1 MKNYKLTREETVTLI
16 NKNYLL
22 KDGMIFLFIEENDGF
37 IVAKA
42 LDGEY
47 VIALN
52 EDGDYK
58 DE

>member
-1 MKNYKLTREETVTLI
+1 MKNYKLTREETATLI

-47 VIALN
+47 VIVLN
-52 EDGDYK
+52 EDGNDK

>member
-1 MKNYKLTREETVTLI
+1 MKNYKLTREETATLI

-22 KDGMIFLFIEENDGF
+22 KDGMIFLFIEETDGF

>member
-52 EDGDYK
+52 EDGDDK
-58 DE
+58 K

>member
-37 IVAKA
+37 VVAKA

-52 EDGDYK
+52 EDGDDK

>member
-52 EDGDYK
+52 EDGDDK

>member
-1 MKNYKLTREETVTLI
+1 MKNYKLTREETATLI

-52 EDGDYK
+52 EGGDDK